1 MTDIFGAIRLADDL
15 EDAVLATLEK
25 WWPVYVA
32 ELELQS
38 PADTDDPKHIE
49 PGALP
54 PPKAW
59 VKANQLDR
67 AASDN
72 LPAIVVVSPGMSGRA
87 APKQEG
93 DGTFRAFFSIGVG
106 VFVSAD
112 QRSNTMRLVRL
123 YTAIVR
129 TILLQRQS
137 LDGFADGT
145 TWLDESYDDNFTFTD
160 DQTISAG
167 QVVFEIELSG
177 VVNRYGGPA
186 VYGGPPPD
194 PDPDTQPG
202 SDWPLVAEA
211 SATVEVKES

>member
-1 MTDIFGAIRLADDL
+1 MTDIFGAIRLASDL

-25 WWPVYVA
+25 WWPVYVK

-38 PADTDDPKHIE
+38 PAAPDPKHIDV
-49 PGALP
+49 GQIAA
-54 PPKAW
+54 PKSW
-59 VKANQLDR
+59 LKADELDR
-67 AASDN
+67 EATNN

-112 QRSNTMRLVRL
+112 QRNNTMRLVRL

-129 TILLQRQS
+129 TILLQKQS

-160 DQTISAG
+160 DETISAG

-177 VVNRYGGPA
+177 VVSRYGGPA
-186 VYGGPPPD
+186 VYGGPPPA

-202 SDWPLVAEA
+202 STWPPVATTT
-211 SATVEVKES
+211 ATVAVKES